1 MPPVGLKLYVIQ
13 SVAKKQL
20 GEVVKG
26 VIPFLIMMIV
36 TVFVMYIWPDLAL
49 YIPFKL

>member
-36 TVFVMYIWPDLAL
+36 TVFIMYI
-49 YIPFKL
+49 